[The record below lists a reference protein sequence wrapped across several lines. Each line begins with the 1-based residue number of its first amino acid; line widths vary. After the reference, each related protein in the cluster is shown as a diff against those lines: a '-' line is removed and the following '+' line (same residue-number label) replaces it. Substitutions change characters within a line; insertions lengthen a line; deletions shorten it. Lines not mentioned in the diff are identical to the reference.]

1 MNTSS
6 LALSAVLALGARGAR
21 RSLPRPWSSGARGCR
36 SSRVWTTRVPPPSNA
51 SRSPP
56 GRSRASSI
64 ASAARPTA
72 TVVAAVA
79 TAEPRHPRPH
89 SVRALPRLSRRRGAE
104 IVSCALRRAKGRPR
118 ASRDRSPAL
127 QLPYGAR
134 RALPRRARSRRSQ
147 RAARREHGRH
157 QGEALAREEID
168 ARSAREGGAPGRVA
182 FGEREKARRDQRTR
196 GAPASSP
203 LPAAFLRAHS
213 SRWDGVLGQFL
224 SRRSRSR
231 AAASPARPSFRA
243 RAGRR
248 RARAAG
254 DSPILTRNTTRGVR
268 SANTPASHVG
278 AIAAFQ
284 GCWGRAGWVAR
295 GLRSRS

>member
-157 QGEALAREEID
+157 QGEALASEEID
-168 ARSAREGGAPGRVA
+168 ARSAREGGAPGSVA
-182 FGEREKARRDQRTR
+182 FGKREA
-196 GAPASSP
+196 AP
-203 LPAAFLRAHS
+203 
-213 SRWDGVLGQFL
+213 G
-224 SRRSRSR
+224 
-231 AAASPARPSFRA
+231 
-243 RAGRR
+243 
-248 RARAAG
+248 
-254 DSPILTRNTTRGVR
+254 
-268 SANTPASHVG
+268 SANAWRSSDVDLGREPPTSWLLAATPPPITTVRTPAP
-278 AIAAFQ
+278 
-284 GCWGRAGWVAR
+284 RAGWRGTPVAVS
-295 GLRSRS
+295 GT